1 MASPRAEG
9 NVTLMTVARAVG
21 VSPTTVSN
29 AYNRPHK
36 LSPALRERILEAA
49 HDLGYPG
56 PNPAARSLRRGRA
69 GSIGL
74 LFGEALTYVFQ
85 DPGAVEFLRG
95 LAEGTARHNTVLQL
109 IAALDA
115 DAEEGASLLANAIV
129 DGLLVWS
136 LPDRHPLLRLAQERN
151 IPLVTHGGPRLDAV
165 PFVGI
170 DDRAAAQA
178 AAEHLLALGHRSL
191 AVICF
196 PFGSARRA
204 RHRDPARIRR
214 PGYRVTRERLAG
226 YQAAAKAAARR
237 RVTLDIYEVAVNS
250 REEGHRA
257 ALALLQAPP
266 RPTAVLAMSDEL
278 AVGVLAAARELEL
291 RVPLDLSVLGW
302 DDSPSALAVEPAL
315 TTVRQSLHD
324 QGRTCARLL
333 INATRGEIAAD
344 DLVHLAPWQ
353 LITRDST
360 GSPPPDED
368 RVPLTR
374 ASAGGGGPGPA
385 PGGAPARR

>member
-1 MASPRAEG
+1 MASPRPEG

-49 HDLGYPG
+49 HELGYPG

-85 DPGAVEFLRG
+85 DPGAVEFLGG
-95 LAEGTARHNTVLQL
+95 LAEGTASHNTVLQL

-115 DAEEGASLLANAIV
+115 DGPEGASLVANAIV
-129 DGLLVWS
+129 DGLVVWT
-136 LPDRHPLLRLAQERN
+136 LPDRHPLLRLARERN
-151 IPLVTHGGPRLDAV
+151 IPLVTHGSPRLDGV

-170 DDRAAAQA
+170 DDRAAARA
-178 AAEHLLALGHRSL
+178 AADHLLQLGHRSL
-191 AVICF
+191 AVISF
-196 PFGSARRA
+196 PFGPSRRA
-204 RHRDPARIRR
+204 RHRDPAKLGR

-226 YQAAAKAAARR
+226 YRAAAAATARPAA
-237 RVTLDIYEVAVNS
+237 LDVYEVTVNS
-250 REEGHRA
+250 RAEGRRA
-257 ALALLQAPP
+257 ALALLDATP

-278 AVGVLAAARELEL
+278 AAGVLAAAREPDL
-291 RVPLDLSVLGW
+291 RVPDDVSVLGW
-302 DDSPSALAVEPAL
+302 DDSPSARAADPAL
-315 TTVRQSLHD
+315 TTVGQSLHD
-324 QGRTCARLL
+324 QGRRCAQLL
-333 INATRGEIAAD
+333 IAATRGEIAAD

-353 LITRDST
+353 LIERDST
-360 GSPPPDED
+360 GSPP
-368 RVPLTR
+368 RT
-374 ASAGGGGPGPA
+374 
-385 PGGAPARR
+385 

>member
-9 NVTLMTVARAVG
+9 NVTLMTVARVVG

-109 IAALDA
+109 IAALDT
-115 DAEEGASLLANAIV
+115 DAEEGAPLLANAIV
-129 DGLLVWS
+129 DGLVVWP
-136 LPDRHPLLRLAQERN
+136 LPDRHPLLRLARERH
-151 IPLVTHGGPRLDAV
+151 IPLVTHGSPQLDGV

-170 DDRAAAQA
+170 DDRAAARA
-178 AAEHLLALGHRSL
+178 AAEHLLQLGHRSL
-191 AVICF
+191 AVISF
-196 PFGSARRA
+196 PFGPSRRA
-204 RHRDPARIRR
+204 RDRDPAKVGR
-214 PGYRVTRERLAG
+214 PSYRVTRERLAG
-226 YQAAAKAAARR
+226 YQAAANAATPRPAA
-237 RVTLDIYEVAVNS
+237 LDIYEVAVN
-250 REEGHRA
+250 RRDEGHRA
-257 ALALLQAPP
+257 ALGLLQAAP

-278 AVGVLAAARELEL
+278 AV
-291 RVPLDLSVLGW
+291 
-302 DDSPSALAVEPAL
+302 
-315 TTVRQSLHD
+315 
-324 QGRTCARLL
+324 
-333 INATRGEIAAD
+333 
-344 DLVHLAPWQ
+344 
-353 LITRDST
+353 
-360 GSPPPDED
+360 
-368 RVPLTR
+368 
-374 ASAGGGGPGPA
+374 
-385 PGGAPARR
+385 

>member
-1 MASPRAEG
+1 MASSRAEG

-49 HDLGYPG
+49 HELGYPG

-109 IAALDA
+109 IAALDT

-129 DGLLVWS
+129 DGLVVWS

-266 RPTAVLAMSDEL
+266 RPPAVLAMSDEL
-278 AVGVLAAARELEL
+278 AVGVLAAARELDL
-291 RVPLDLSVLGW
+291 RVPADLSVLGW
-302 DDSPSALAVEPAL
+302 DDSPSARAGDPPL
-315 TTVRQSLHD
+315 TTVGQSLHD
-324 QGRTCARLL
+324 QGRTCAQLL
-333 INATRGEIAAD
+333 INATRGELDAD

-360 GSPPPDED
+360 GPPPDEH
-368 RVPLTR
+368 RVPLIR
-374 ASAGGGGPGPA
+374 P
-385 PGGAPARR
+385 RV